1 MNHFGEF
8 ANEKA
13 LDGEKMRIDDAV
25 GHEVTVLAYQTSKS
39 HYGNSDNGM
48 YVKIQIM
55 LNGKKKIIF
64 TGSGILM
71 RQCQEYADKIPFL
84 ATIVKPDKYYS
95 FS

>member
-1 MNHFGEF
+1 MNRFGEF

-25 GHEVTVLAYQTSKS
+25 GHEVTVLAYQTSRS
-39 HYGNSDNGM
+39 RYGSDNGM

-55 LNGKKKIIF
+55 MGGKKRIIF

-71 RQCQEYADKIPFL
+71 RQCQEYADKIPFI